1 MKAKRINLKYIPRI
15 LSSKPLLEYF
25 MSILLDEP
33 VQLPCWPKETSWDY
47 IYPFADLFVRS
58 DDGILVSLSA
68 NLFDPEHIVDEL
80 RLSASD
86 DAPTCSIAIC
96 DRDVVGLGQ
105 SYCRIVPM
113 AVGISETKRMDS
125 SWQIHVLAFGQGI
138 TKRNAPPE
146 IQQLLDHMA
155 GMETQPAPGSLL
167 SRMLDEDFVWCFLC
181 GARHGLKSVYHDK
194 YEKLAQEETF
204 WRIDLLIERYS
215 QGYIEGYTKIEEY
228 TKELQHMIAT
238 AAKFG
243 EPLSLS
249 WISNDIPDPMVRDVM
264 DGKEWT
270 QDDLLQWYKSELSEE
285 AKRRRAETEAAD
297 TDDQPPVDSPL

>member
-1 MKAKRINLKYIPRI
+1 MKTKRIELEYVPRI
-15 LSSKPLLEYF
+15 LSHKPLLEHF
-25 MSILLDEP
+25 LSILLDKP
-33 VQLPCWPKETSWDY
+33 VQLPCWPTEVRWDC
-47 IYPFADLFVRS
+47 IYPLADLHVRS
-58 DDGILVSLSA
+58 VDGILVSLSA
-68 NLFDPEHIVDEL
+68 NLFDPTRIVDEL
-80 RLSASD
+80 RYSMSNR
-86 DAPTCSIAIC
+86 APTCSIAIC
-96 DRDVVGLGQ
+96 NRDVLGFGR

-113 AVGISETKRMDS
+113 AVSGTDTRLMDS
-125 SWQIHVLAFGQGI
+125 SWQIHVLAFGWGI
-138 TKRNAPPE
+138 TNRNAPPE

-297 TDDQPPVDSPL
+297 TDNQPPVDSPL

>member
-1 MKAKRINLKYIPRI
+1 
-15 LSSKPLLEYF
+15 
-25 MSILLDEP
+25 
-33 VQLPCWPKETSWDY
+33 
-47 IYPFADLFVRS
+47 
-58 DDGILVSLSA
+58 
-68 NLFDPEHIVDEL
+68 
-80 RLSASD
+80 
-86 DAPTCSIAIC
+86 
-96 DRDVVGLGQ
+96 
-105 SYCRIVPM
+105 M